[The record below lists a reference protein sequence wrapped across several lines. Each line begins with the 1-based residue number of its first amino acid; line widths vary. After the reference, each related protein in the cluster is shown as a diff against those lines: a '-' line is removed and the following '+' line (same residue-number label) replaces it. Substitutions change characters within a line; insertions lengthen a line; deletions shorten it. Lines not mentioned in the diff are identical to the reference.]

1 MTHPALL
8 ILAKNPEILADH
20 AEAYTDL
27 ITESLKS
34 TMSQWRR
41 RAVCDVAIV
50 FCIMLSVLFAGV
62 AAMLWGASAGPT
74 YQGQWLLIGVPF
86 VPLLVASGLWQ
97 VSSKRS
103 YGADAIEIIKK
114 QVRADLAVLRQNF
127 PS

>member
-27 ITESLKS
+27 IAESLKRM
-34 TMSQWRR
+34 MSQWRR

-50 FCIMLSVLFAGV
+50 FCMMLSVLFAGV
-62 AAMLWGASAGPT
+62 AAMLWGTSAGLN
-74 YQGQWLLIGVPF
+74 YQGQWLLIGIPVL
-86 VPLLVASGLWQ
+86 PLIVAFGLWQ
-97 VSSKRS
+97 VSSKRAYS
-103 YGADAIEIIKK
+103 TDAIEVINK